1 MLNDAM
7 FSKFGKHFN
16 SNQII
21 FCEFE
26 PGNDFY
32 LIQQGRVKITK
43 IIQDREKIID
53 ILEAGD
59 IFGEM
64 AILEEQP
71 RSASAIA
78 MDELKVLHFNK
89 ANFEML
95 LKSYP
100 QLSMKLLVVF
110 SKRIFD
116 AKRRLMILHMG
127 EANLKVID
135 TLNMLAEKHPNYGQI
150 SEISINS
157 KIEEVAHWCALPEGE
172 VQKILTNLNRAG
184 KIELYHDHIVIKN
197 AMDFR
202 RQIQSRRKSLK
213 DRH

>member
-7 FSKFGKHFN
+7 FEKFGKN
-16 SNQII
+16 LEPNRII

-32 LIQQGRVKITK
+32 LIQSGRVKITK
-43 IIQDREKIID
+43 IIQNREKIID
-53 ILEAGD
+53 ILESGD

-64 AILEEQP
+64 SILEEQP
-71 RSASAIA
+71 RSASAIT
-78 MDELKVLHFNK
+78 MDEVKVLHFNK

-100 QLSMKLLVVF
+100 QLAMKLLVVF

-116 AKRRLMILHMG
+116 AKRRLMILLLK
-127 EANLKVID
+127 EANARVID

-150 SEISINS
+150 NEISINT
-157 KIEEVAHWCALPEGE
+157 KIEEVAHWCAMPESD
-172 VQKILTNLNRAG
+172 VQKILTILNRNG
-184 KIELYHDHIVIKN
+184 KIELFHDHIVLKN

-202 RQIQSRRKSLK
+202 RQILTKRKALS
-213 DRH
+213 DR